1 MKHELI
7 ALDYE
12 LTALQPYM
20 SAETLQYHYGK
31 HHLAYVNKLN
41 ELIAGTEYADM
52 ELETIITKAK

>member
-1 MKHELI
+1 MKHELMP
-7 ALDYE
+7 LDYE
-12 LTALQPYM
+12 LTALQPYI